1 MSDFLK
7 TIGTLTVLD
16 KVGEQGRTI
25 DRQGRALDDMGDAL
39 RDAKDDV
46 SRAKAGAEFQRNRAN
61 ELEALLAKPMAEI
74 AAKNGRFR
82 ETYDKQQEMLAD
94 WIVSQ
99 RAFKELAMKYGALAG
114 KTPEQINAEGMAA
127 KETILEGQS
136 EFGNTLNEETKAAA
150 KRKKAREE
158 KQAQAAQNKASH
170 SA

>member
-99 RAFKELAMKYGALAG
+99 RAFKELAMSMVLLQEKLLNRSMPKAWQQKKLFLRA
-114 KTPEQINAEGMAA
+114 NLSSA
-127 KETILEGQS
+127 
-136 EFGNTLNEETKAAA
+136 TL
-150 KRKKAREE
+150 
-158 KQAQAAQNKASH
+158 
-170 SA
+170 

>member
-7 TIGTLTVLD
+7 TIGTLSVLD

-25 DRQGRALDDMGDAL
+25 DRQGRALDDMSDAL

-61 ELEALLAKPMAEI
+61 ELEALLSKPMSEI

-82 ETYDKQQEMLAD
+82 ETYDKQQEMLAS

-99 RAFKELAMKYGALAG
+99 CAFKELAMKYGALAG
-114 KTPEQINAEGMAA
+114 KTREEINAESDAA
-127 KETILEGQS
+127 EKAILDDQS
-136 EFGNTLNEETKAAA
+136 QFGNKVNEETKVAV